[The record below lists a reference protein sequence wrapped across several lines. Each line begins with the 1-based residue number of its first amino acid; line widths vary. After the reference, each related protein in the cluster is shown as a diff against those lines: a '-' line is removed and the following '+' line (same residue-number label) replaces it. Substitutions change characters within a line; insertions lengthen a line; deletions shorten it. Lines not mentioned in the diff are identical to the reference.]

1 MSLHTENAAT
11 ELQSPDFL
19 ADEAIVDAGSESTVE
34 STVDSNGFAAL
45 NLNASLLKAVDALGY
60 TEPTAVQAETIPAA
74 LAGGDWMVSS
84 QTGSGKTAAFLLPA
98 LQVLLETPPMPKG
111 EQIARSR
118 RAGASPRVLV
128 LCPTRELAQQ
138 VAQEAIRLV
147 RFVKGVRIANVV
159 GGTPFGK
166 QLMELRGASLV
177 VATPGRLLDLNR
189 NGQIGLDCVQTL
201 VVDEADRMLDLGF
214 SEDLEAIHV
223 ATARRDR
230 TLMFSATFAPRIM
243 ELASHVMR
251 EPQKI
256 ELATAQ
262 DTHENI
268 EQRLHWFDD
277 MAHKNALLEHYL
289 QDESMEQAVV
299 FTATQIETDELADE
313 LREAGYAASALHGAM
328 PQTLR
333 NRRIKS
339 MRDGT
344 IKVLIATDV
353 AARGIDVPT
362 ITHVINYGLPMKP
375 EDYVHRIGRTGRAG
389 RSGLAITLAGFR
401 DRFKIR
407 NIEHFTQQRIGEAV
421 VEGHEPRSKPPST
434 GGYGGGFGGGRGGYG
449 GRGGD
454 RGFGGGFGGGQ
465 GARGRLMPRRVRAA
479 IAVVAPVVQA
489 SAASVRLIARR
500 RIVRARQMIAAVAA
514 SLTTALIALIGV
526 IVPRRVTVNMRR
538 ASMRR
543 VLPMIAVAPAS
554 SVMLPRVKAACRASK
569 TSARPVGA
577 QSVGIAR
584 SGRRALVARPAMI
597 VRAASSALRTPA
609 ARTTA
614 RAANAASVVLSAVNA
629 TAASVVIAAL
639 AVATAGRLRRGLIVR
654 HRRAVDSATSSM
666 RRSSVRKPALPS
678 AANALRVRHA
688 VVSARKLAGRSPTR
702 IVRSGVATNRQARP
716 TPSQLR
722 AATALHVAQPNRR
735 NTPHAWRASRA
746 ASNRR

>member
-1 MSLHTENAAT
+1 
-11 ELQSPDFL
+11 
-19 ADEAIVDAGSESTVE
+19 
-34 STVDSNGFAAL
+34 
-45 NLNASLLKAVDALGY
+45 
-60 TEPTAVQAETIPAA
+60 
-74 LAGGDWMVSS
+74 
-84 QTGSGKTAAFLLPA
+84 
-98 LQVLLETPPMPKG
+98 
-111 EQIARSR
+111 
-118 RAGASPRVLV
+118 
-128 LCPTRELAQQ
+128 
-138 VAQEAIRLV
+138 
-147 RFVKGVRIANVV
+147 
-159 GGTPFGK
+159 
-166 QLMELRGASLV
+166 
-177 VATPGRLLDLNR
+177 
-189 NGQIGLDCVQTL
+189 
-201 VVDEADRMLDLGF
+201 
-214 SEDLEAIHV
+214 
-223 ATARRDR
+223 
-230 TLMFSATFAPRIM
+230 
-243 ELASHVMR
+243 MR

-389 RSGLAITLAGFR
+389 RSGSAITLAGFR

-465 GARGRLMPRRVRAA
+465 GARGRFERDARRVRAA

-500 RIVRARQMIAAVAA
+500 RIVRARQMIAAVAV

-543 VLPMIAVAPAS
+543 VPPMIAVAPAS
-554 SVMLPRVKAACRASK
+554 SATLPRVKAVCRASK
-569 TSARPVGA
+569 TSARPVGV

-597 VRAASSALRTPA
+597 VRGCFERSASPA

-614 RAANAASVVLSAVNA
+614 SRERSFGGFERRERDSGFSGDRGFGRGDRRA
-629 TAASVVIAAL
+629 
-639 AVATAGRLRRGLIVR
+639 LRRG
-654 HRRAVDSATSSM
+654 
-666 RRSSVRKPALPS
+666 
-678 AANALRVRHA
+678 
-688 VVSARKLAGRSPTR
+688 
-702 IVRSGVATNRQARP
+702 
-716 TPSQLR
+716 
-722 AATALHVAQPNRR
+722 
-735 NTPHAWRASRA
+735 
-746 ASNRR
+746 